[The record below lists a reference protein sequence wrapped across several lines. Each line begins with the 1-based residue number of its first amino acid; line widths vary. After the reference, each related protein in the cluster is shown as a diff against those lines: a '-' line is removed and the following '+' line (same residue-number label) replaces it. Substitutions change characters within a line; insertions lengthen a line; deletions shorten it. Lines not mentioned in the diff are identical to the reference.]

1 MSAETISAETVSVE
15 ELEALGEGVAS
26 EEDSVGPAVSAAV
39 ALPATTS
46 APVVRASGVLPWRRK
61 KKKLQVLLV
70 HRPRYDD
77 WAWAKGKL
85 ERGED
90 VAACAAR
97 EALEETGL
105 KVRLG
110 VPLPGSVYALPKVG
124 DRTVFKRV
132 DYWAA
137 EPVGGSGRLEEEIDQ
152 VAWLTPAKARRRLSY
167 VRDREQLDTVVEYER
182 DGRLDTWT
190 LLVVRHA
197 KAMAR
202 KDWSKADPLRPLTS
216 VGRRRSDKLVEI
228 LGAYAPE
235 QVLSS
240 TSTRCHDTVSPFAQ
254 TAVVPLRTKR
264 GLSEEGYG
272 VAPDKVH
279 KHLRRMFERGRTIA
293 VCTHGPVLEA
303 VLKDL
308 AHRADTPAI
317 ERAFD
322 RVTAASMDKGEVL
335 ACTVQGRGP
344 TARIVATR
352 RHRIPR

>member
-1 MSAETISAETVSVE
+1 MSTETLSADLAVTAQE
-15 ELEALGEGVAS
+15 EMLDPDDIVVPATAS
-26 EEDSVGPAVSAAV
+26 SAAV
-39 ALPATTS
+39 
-46 APVVRASGVLPWRRK
+46 VRGAGVLPWRRK
-61 KKKLQVLLV
+61 KKQLQVALV

-97 EALEETGL
+97 EAQEETGL
-105 KVRLG
+105 VVRLG
-110 VPLPGSVYALPKVG
+110 IPLPVSVYALPRVG
-124 DRTVFKRV
+124 ERTVIKRV

-137 EPVGGSGRLEEEIDQ
+137 EPIGGSGRLEQEIDKI
-152 VAWLTPAKARRRLSY
+152 AWLTPAKARKRLSY
-167 VRDREQLDTVVEYER
+167 VRDWEQLDTLVEYDR

-190 LLVVRHA
+190 LLVIRHA
-197 KAMAR
+197 KAMGR

-216 VGRRRSDKLVEI
+216 VGRRRSDKLVDI
-228 LGAYAPE
+228 LRAYAPE

-240 TSTRCHDTVSPFAQ
+240 TSTRCHDTVAPFAQ

-264 GLSEEGYG
+264 GLSEEGYD

-303 VLKDL
+303 VLQDL
-308 AHRADTPAI
+308 AGRAETPAI
-317 ERAFD
+317 ERIFR
-322 RVTAASMDKGEVL
+322 RVTATSMDKGEVL
-335 ACTVQGRGP
+335 ACTVRGRGP
-344 TARIVATR
+344 TARVVATR